1 MKPCRKRSRP
11 ASSESS
17 LGLVEDLP
25 IDLAGL
31 IEEFVV
37 SGEPLVPPILIEV
50 SVLDDQ
56 RWEVPH
62 PHHREDV
69 ADGSE
74 AKPQPPPPLRTSV
87 QAETRRSR

>member
-1 MKPCRKRSRP
+1 VKPCRKRSRP

-25 IDLAGL
+25 IDLSGL

-37 SGEPLVPPILIEV
+37 AGEPLVPPILIEV

-62 PHHREDV
+62 PIT
-69 ADGSE
+69 
-74 AKPQPPPPLRTSV
+74 AKTPGQPQPPPQLRTSV